1 MQITFTP
8 HSYNNKIISQKPQ
21 PSFEGLLSCDPKTG
35 CPIDSWFFRDY
46 ETLSTAAKEI
56 KTAFPNGTRILDFA
70 CSNGEEMI
78 SLKALLPEKHYNIIG
93 YDTSEHALKL
103 AKKGVYTVFSN
114 WYDSFLL
121 PDCAPKGEEAY
132 LQKAFHFIMKQDTPP
147 VQDRFINNKVSFLNV
162 KNYIPNFKELF
173 FKVRDNYVESID
185 IRRGDIRNL
194 GNNRTLNTGAIF
206 FRNAFYQI
214 CGNDLSE
221 RLKGKG
227 DFEILNVD
235 KLKAASELADR
246 VYNKLEKGGIFVI
259 GDHIKDHLFVAD
271 RFAPNEDVIRFRD
284 TVFYNP
290 ELVKHRANADMKVY
304 KKSPL
309 AAALEKDGRF
319 SPIGFSTTFLEHG
332 DIKLKVP
339 TIWKRLK

>member
-8 HSYNNKIISQKPQ
+8 QMYNNKVLRPKPQ
-21 PSFEGLLSCDPKTG
+21 PAFGSLLSCDPKTG

-46 ETLSTAAKEI
+46 TTLSTAANEI
-56 KTAFPNGTRILDFA
+56 KTTFPNGTSILDFA

-78 SLKALLPEKHYNIIG
+78 SLKVLLPEKHYNIIG

-103 AKKGVYTVFSN
+103 AKKGFYTVFSN

-121 PDCAPKGEEAY
+121 PDCAPKGEEAD
-132 LQKAFHFIMKQDTPP
+132 LHKAFHFIMKQEIPP
-147 VQDRFINNKVSFLNV
+147 VLDRFINNKVSFLNV
-162 KNYIPNFKELF
+162 KNYIPNFKEMF
-173 FKVRDNYVESID
+173 FKVRDNYLENID

-221 RLKGKG
+221 RLKGNL
-227 DFEILNVD
+227 DFEILNIDKQKAAQELVD
-235 KLKAASELADR
+235 K
-246 VYNKLEKGGIFVI
+246 VYNKLEPGGIFVI

-271 RFAPNEDVIRFRD
+271 KFVPDENVIRFSD

-290 ELVKHRANADMKVY
+290 KLANHQANADMKVY

-309 AAALEKDGRF
+309 AVALEKDGKF
-319 SPIGFSTTFLEHG
+319 SPIGFSTTFLEYG